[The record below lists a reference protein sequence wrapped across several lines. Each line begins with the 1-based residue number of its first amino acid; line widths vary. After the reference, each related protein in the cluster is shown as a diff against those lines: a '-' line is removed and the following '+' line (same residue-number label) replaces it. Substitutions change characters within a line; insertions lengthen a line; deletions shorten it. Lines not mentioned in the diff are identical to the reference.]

1 MRCRCFYTN
10 LVQRQ
15 IERKSGSKHLMKI
28 GIGIDTGGTY
38 TDAVVFDFSK
48 REILSTAKA
57 LTTKEDLSLG
67 IGNALDALQG
77 EWVKKADIIAL
88 STTLATNACVEN
100 KGGRAKLIF
109 IGVDK
114 AVVSMLGKPYGLPD
128 AGEMLFVHSVGKFNG
143 EIVHEPDWEAFSDDC
158 KAFLS
163 DAEAVGVVEIYAINS
178 SAVLE
183 KKAKELLEK
192 TAQIPVICGHEL
204 FSDLNS
210 IQRGSST
217 LLNARLI
224 PVIASFLSAIQHALA
239 LRGITAP
246 VVIVR
251 SDGTLMSEGFTCA
264 RPVETLLCGPAASV
278 MGGVEL
284 TNEQDCLVVD
294 MGGTTTDIA
303 IVKRGVPVKAT
314 LGIDVGK
321 WRTFVK
327 GLSIDTFGL
336 GGDSAVRYKDNKL
349 VLEENRVMPLC
360 VAAQRWPVVTRKL
373 QALVH
378 SKRTHDLYLHEFFA
392 AVKDISRSENYN
404 EREKDFCAVLKKAPL
419 SFTEAAAA
427 LRTDIY
433 GLCALVARLEKEGV
447 VLRCALTPTD
457 IMHIKGDFDRFD
469 AKAARMGAEYVAAC
483 LKVDVDALC
492 ADVYD
497 AVKKKLY
504 CNLVRILLCDQY
516 PVYKKEGLGEG
527 LTKLIEQSWEEAK
540 NPRGSVV
547 DISFSTTFAAI
558 GIGAPIHIFL
568 PDVAR
573 ALGTRCVVP
582 QNAAVANA
590 LGAVVG
596 NICATC
602 TVEVVPDYAVEGIRG
617 YVVHCED
624 KNIVFVTQAQAIEAA
639 KAEAERMA
647 RSQAQKRGAKG
658 DLMVSVEVAH
668 SSAPAKEVVI
678 YLGTKVTATA
688 IGRIAL

>member
-1 MRCRCFYTN
+1 
-10 LVQRQ
+10 
-15 IERKSGSKHLMKI
+15 MKI

-38 TDAVVFDFSK
+38 TDAVVFDFTDRK
-48 REILSTAKA
+48 IRSTSKA

-67 IGNALDALQG
+67 IGNALDALER
-77 EWVKKADIIAL
+77 EWLKKADIIAL

-114 AVVSMLGKPYGLPD
+114 AVVSMLGKPYGLPAVED
-128 AGEMLFVHSVGKFNG
+128 MLFVESVCKFNG
-143 EIVHEPDWEAFSDDC
+143 EIVQAPDWEVFEADC
-158 KAFLS
+158 KSFLR
-163 DAEAVGVVEIYAINS
+163 DADAAGIVEIYAINS

-183 KKAKELLEK
+183 KKAKKLLEK
-192 TAQIPVICGHEL
+192 TVSLPVICGHEL
-204 FSDLNS
+204 FCDLNC

-224 PVIASFLSAIQHALA
+224 PVISSFLSAIQVALA
-239 LRGITAP
+239 QRGICAP

-278 MGGVEL
+278 MGGIEL
-284 TNEQDCLVVD
+284 TREQDCLVVD

-303 IVKRGVPVKAT
+303 IVKHGVPVKAA

-327 GLSIDTFGL
+327 GLAIDTFGL
-336 GGDSAVRYKDNKL
+336 GGDSALRYKDNKL
-349 VLEENRVMPLC
+349 LLEESRVMPLC
-360 VAAQRWPVVTRKL
+360 VAAKHWPAVTRKL
-373 QALVH
+373 AALVH
-378 SKRTHDLYLHEFFA
+378 EKRTHDLYLHEFFA
-392 AVKDISRSENYN
+392 PVKDISQSENYTV
-404 EREKDFCAVLKKAPL
+404 REKAFCAVLKNAPL

-427 LRTDIY
+427 FQTDIY
-433 GLCALVARLEKEGV
+433 GLSNSVARLEKEGV
-447 VLRCALTPTD
+447 VLRCGLTPTD
-457 IMHIKGDFDRFD
+457 IMHIQGDFDVFD
-469 AKAARMGAEYVAAC
+469 GKAARYAVEYVAAC
-483 LKVDVDALC
+483 LQIEVDVLC
-492 ADVYD
+492 ASVYD

-516 PVYKKEGLGEG
+516 PRYKKEGCGEG
-527 LTKLIEQSWEEAK
+527 LTSLIEQSWDEAK
-540 NPRGSVV
+540 NQTKNEVV
-547 DISFSTTFAAI
+547 GVGFSSPLTLI

-568 PDVAR
+568 PDVAK
-573 ALGTRCVVP
+573 ALKTRCVVP
-582 QNAAVANA
+582 QNAGVANA

-596 NICATC
+596 NIVATC

-617 YVVHCED
+617 YVVHGAD
-624 KNIVFVTQAQAIEAA
+624 KNIAYCTQAQATQAA
-639 KAEAERMA
+639 KTEAERMA
-647 RSQAQKRGAKG
+647 RAEAQKRGAKG
-658 DLMVSVEVAH
+658 DLVVSVEVAD
-668 SSAPAKEVVI
+668 SSAPAKEITI

>member
-1 MRCRCFYTN
+1 
-10 LVQRQ
+10 
-15 IERKSGSKHLMKI
+15 MKI

-38 TDAVVFDFSK
+38 TDAVVFDFSNRK
-48 REILSTAKA
+48 ILSTSKA

-67 IGNALDALQG
+67 IGNALDALEE
-77 EWVKKADIIAL
+77 EWVKQADIIAL

-114 AVVSMLGKPYGLPD
+114 AVVSMLGKPYGLP
-128 AGEMLFVHSVGKFNG
+128 AVEEMLFVESVGKFNG
-143 EIVHEPDWEAFSDDC
+143 EILQEPDWSAFEEDC
-158 KAFLS
+158 KRFLS
-163 DAEAVGVVEIYAINS
+163 DADAVGVVEIYAINS

-192 TAQIPVICGHEL
+192 TAMVPVICGHEL
-204 FSDLNS
+204 FSDLNC

-224 PVIASFLSAIQHALA
+224 PVIASFLSAIQSALA
-239 LRGITAP
+239 QRGIGAP

-284 TNEQDCLVVD
+284 TKEQDCLVVD

-303 IVKRGVPVKAT
+303 IVKRGVPVKAA

-327 GLSIDTFGL
+327 GLAIDTFGL

-349 VLEENRVMPLC
+349 VLEECRVMPLC
-360 VAAQRWPVVTRKL
+360 VAAQHWPEVTQKLAALAQTRK
-373 QALVH
+373 
-378 SKRTHDLYLHEFFA
+378 THDLYLHEFFA
-392 AVKDISRSENYN
+392 PVKDISANENYTAS
-404 EREKDFCAVLKKAPL
+404 EKAFCAALKTAPL
-419 SFTEAAAA
+419 SYQDAAAA
-427 LRTDIY
+427 FKTDIY
-433 GLCALVARLEKEGV
+433 GLGSSVARLEKEGV
-447 VLRCALTPTD
+447 VLRCGLTPTD

-469 AKAARMGAEYVAAC
+469 AKAARLGAEYVAAC
-483 LKVDVDALC
+483 LQFDFDELC
-492 ADVYD
+492 ENVYD

-504 CNLVRILLCDQY
+504 CNLVRILLCEQF
-516 PVYKKEGLGEG
+516 PHYKKEGCGEG
-527 LTKLIEQSWEEAK
+527 LAKLIEQGWEEAK
-540 NPRGSVV
+540 NPHSGVV
-547 DISFSTTFAAI
+547 DIGFSTSFALI

-573 ALGTRCVVP
+573 AFKTRCVVP
-582 QNAAVANA
+582 QNASVANA

-596 NICATC
+596 NIAATC

-617 YVVHCED
+617 YVVHGED
-624 KNIVFVTQAQAIEAA
+624 KNMVYASQAEAIEAA

-647 RSQAQKRGAKG
+647 ISQAQKRGAKG
-658 DLMVSVEVAH
+658 DLMVSVEAVD
-668 SSAPAKEVVI
+668 SNAPAKEVVL
-678 YLGTKVTATA
+678 YLGTKVSATA
-688 IGRIAL
+688 IGRIVL